1 MASISTTR
9 QAIKDALVAMP
20 LRAFDYAP
28 QNLPTPCAIVGFPS
42 RYNPNDTFGD
52 TATFVIPV
60 SIYVGYG
67 SNRAAE
73 DALEAYLSTSGDSS
87 VVATIEAI
95 GANYAVNAVRDFG
108 VLQNDAGQPVALGCV
123 VEVEVLA

>member
-9 QAIKDALVAMP
+9 TELKDAIGAV

-28 QNLPTPCAIVGFPS
+28 QNLPTPCAVVGFPT
-42 RYNPNDTFGD
+42 RYNPTDTFSD
-52 TATFVIPV
+52 TASFTIPV
-60 SIYVGYG
+60 TVYVSYA

-73 DALEAYLSTSGDSS
+73 DNLESYLATSGATS
-87 VVATIEAI
+87 VIAAIEAI
-95 GANYAVNAVRDFG
+95 GSNYAVSQVRDFG
-108 VLQNDAGQPVALGCV
+108 VLENSTGQPVALGCV

>member
-1 MASISTTR
+1 MSSISTVRT
-9 QAIKDALVAMP
+9 AIKDALVAMP

-42 RYNPNDTFGD
+42 RYNPNDTFSD
-52 TATFVIPV
+52 TASFVLPV
-60 SIYVGYG
+60 SIYVGYA

-73 DALEAYLSTSGDSS
+73 DALESYLATSGDSS
-87 VVATIEAI
+87 VIATIEAI

-123 VEVEVLA
+123 VEVEVFA